1 MRAFVLAGIVVLIS
15 GAAGAADIPVKR
27 VAPIAAPAPPSYLNW
42 SGFYLGVN
50 GGGEGGRSHFNF
62 DGLGATPGRFRASGW
77 QAGGTAGYNYQF
89 GHVVLG
95 VESDIDWSNL
105 KGSTTCPITGLT
117 CQTQNNW
124 LGTVR
129 GRAGYAFD
137 RFLPYVTGGLAVGDI
152 NANIPGI
159 GSASATNAGWAA
171 GAGLEYAVS
180 NNWSAKMEY
189 LHVNLGSFDCGT
201 ACNPTPPVNVRL
213 NENVLRAGINYKFDW
228 SGGR

>member
-1 MRAFVLAGIVVLIS
+1 MRALVLAGIVVLIS

-27 VAPIAAPAPPSYLNW
+27 VVPIPAPASAPPSYLNW

-50 GGGEGGRSHFNF
+50 GGWEGGRSHFNF
-62 DGLGATPGRFRASGW
+62 DGLGAMPGRFNASGW
-77 QAGGTAGYNYQF
+77 QVGGTAGYNYQI

-105 KGSTTCPITGLT
+105 NGSTTCPVTGFT

-152 NANIPGI
+152 ISKPTFLALEQHRPPMSVGRLAP
-159 GSASATNAGWAA
+159 ASNTR
-171 GAGLEYAVS
+171 
-180 NNWSAKMEY
+180 SAKIGPQRW
-189 LHVNLGSFDCGT
+189 NTST
-201 ACNPTPPVNVRL
+201 
-213 NENVLRAGINYKFDW
+213 
-228 SGGR
+228 